1 MYPRSMTNKERQ
13 GLQIIKESGLSYE
26 IKFMIFRNEDSYVAN
41 VPKLVGT
48 YELKNINPFVRDYQN
63 FIRFQNNQLKLF

>member
-1 MYPRSMTNKERQ
+1 MTNKERQ